1 MDATRTPAGIR
12 ILGTGSAVP
21 RRVVTNNDLMQ
32 VVDTSD
38 EWITSRTGIRAR
50 RIASGETT
58 SSLALAAARSALEAA
73 DIARARVTLVICA
86 TVTADQSTPSLAC
99 CLQRDLGL
107 NERLLAFDVNA
118 ACSGFIYALIT
129 AQRLLDPTGTA
140 LVVGSETLSR
150 IMDFTDRNTCV
161 LFGDGAGA
169 VVVEPAPLPF
179 FWTSAVSGGDEAL
192 SIRECIR
199 MDGQAVFRFATS
211 ALSAR
216 IREVVEKAGRRL
228 AEIDRFI
235 CHQANSRIIANASRQ
250 LGVPLERFF
259 LNLADYGNTSSA
271 SVPLALDEAV
281 GEGQVLRGQRVVLAG
296 FGGGLTSG
304 AIYLEY

>member
-1 MDATRTPAGIR
+1 MKASAGIR

-21 RRVVTNNDLMQ
+21 SHIMTNNELTGI
-32 VVDTSD
+32 VDTSD
-38 EWITSRTGIRAR
+38 EWITSRTGIRER
-50 RIASGETT
+50 RIAANETT

-73 DIARARVTLVICA
+73 AVDPVRVTLVICA
-86 TVTADQSTPSLAC
+86 TVTPDQSTPSLAC

-107 NERLLAFDVNA
+107 SERLLAFDVNA
-118 ACSGFIYALIT
+118 ACSGFVYALIT
-129 AQRLLDPTGTA
+129 AQRLLDPQGVA

-150 IMDFTDRNTCV
+150 VTDFTDRNTCV

-169 VVVEPAPLPF
+169 VVIEPAPLPF
-179 FWTSAVSGGDEAL
+179 FWTTAVNGDGEIL
-192 SIRECIR
+192 SIREYIR

-211 ALSAR
+211 ALNNR
-216 IREVVEKAGRRL
+216 IREVVEKAGVEL

-235 CHQANSRIIANASRQ
+235 CHQANSRIITNASRQ

-259 LNLADYGNTSSA
+259 LNLANYGNTSSA
-271 SVPLALDEAV
+271 SVPLALNEAV
-281 GEGQVLRGQRVVLAG
+281 REGHLSRGQRVVLAG